1 MKSKITIKKIQ
12 DLLIKGVQSI
22 YVDDVTSR
30 RMWWCALE
38 VIQKDFLLSHYQEGG
53 VWAASPLPAINERK
67 YLNKFKGWL
76 WAPKGF
82 PNFKNE
88 YAGYLPV
95 KNEKYEDERFQF
107 LNNYKILSIN
117 AEDGFEPFLMIITPT
132 FQCVLSITGAKD
144 KKNLIMRSDEKSIQN
159 VIELL
164 NTKLIIVYFLLFFLH
179 INNFITIIPTSTLN
193 KTGTFTN

>member
-1 MKSKITIKKIQ
+1 MNENITIKLIQ
-12 DLLIKGVQSI
+12 ELLIEEYSDSF
-22 YVDDVTSR
+22 VDDQTSR

-82 PNFKNE
+82 PDFKNE

-95 KNEKYEDERFQF
+95 KSEKYEDERAQYF
-107 LNNYKILSIN
+107 NHYKILSIN

-144 KKNLIMRSDEKSIQN
+144 KKNLIMRSDEESVKTT
-159 VIELL
+159 IELIYA
-164 NTKLIIVYFLLFFLH
+164 NWIKLYIYL
-179 INNFITIIPTSTLN
+179 INNI
-193 KTGTFTN
+193 

>member
-1 MKSKITIKKIQ
+1 MNENITIKLIQ
-12 DLLIKGVQSI
+12 ELLIEEYSDSF
-22 YVDDVTSR
+22 VDDQTSR

-67 YLNKFKGWL
+67 YLNKLKGWL

-95 KNEKYEDERFQF
+95 KNEKYEDERAQYF
-107 LNNYKILSIN
+107 NHYKI
-117 AEDGFEPFLMIITPT
+117 
-132 FQCVLSITGAKD
+132 
-144 KKNLIMRSDEKSIQN
+144 
-159 VIELL
+159 
-164 NTKLIIVYFLLFFLH
+164 
-179 INNFITIIPTSTLN
+179 
-193 KTGTFTN
+193 